1 MQFHSIC
8 QGSRLCIS
16 ANTEDVPWPT
26 LLYAKFHLRGF
37 QAESAILYL
46 PVLVY
51 GLPPDLY
58 IRNLSQ
64 KMHSA
69 FPTTNKEAECS
80 LSVRSLSYKAL
91 KLLLLAK

>member
-37 QAESAILYL
+37 QAESAILYR

>member
-1 MQFHSIC
+1 MQFIQFHSIC

-46 PVLVY
+46 PV
-51 GLPPDLY
+51 P
-58 IRNLSQ
+58 S
-64 KMHSA
+64 SW
-69 FPTTNKEAECS
+69 PTS
-80 LSVRSLSYKAL
+80 RSLHTEFVPEDAFCLPNDK
-91 KLLLLAK
+91 